1 MAFKQIGKIGNTQG
15 APIKYVQVATNSI
28 VVTELDSV
36 KSASGFVALGTT
48 GASVLGHVLAIRT
61 RNGVGVETN
70 GTAGAQTGSFVGTF
84 TMPSDNQ
91 TVAMNKVEMDIS
103 KETLYSAEVDAAIG
117 TTTGSNLAGYFMD
130 ITDEDTLDE
139 STAATTTGQYRTH
152 GVDYENT
159 AQAVV
164 SIFESSVFGP
174 LS

>member
-1 MAFKQIGKIGNTQG
+1 MAFKAIGKFGSSQG
-15 APIKYVQVATNSI
+15 APIKVVRTATNSI

-36 KSASGFVALGTT
+36 KMVTGFASLGTT

-61 RNGVGVETN
+61 KQGVGVETN

-91 TVAMNKVEMDIS
+91 TVAMNKLEIDVS
-103 KETLYSAEVDAAIG
+103 KETLYSAEVDATIG

-130 ITDEDTLDE
+130 LTDEDTLDE
-139 STAATTTGQYRTH
+139 STAATTTQQYATH